1 MKVVVIGA
9 GIIGTTSA
17 VRIKR
22 QYPESE
28 LSIVASQ
35 FSPDTTSDIAAGWW
49 VLHLSHINEPSRRGD
64 SVIE

>member
-22 QYPESE
+22 RLPECDLSMVASE
-28 LSIVASQ
+28 LS
-35 FSPDTTSDIAAGWW
+35 PHTTSDIAAGWW
-49 VLHLSHINEPSRRGD
+49 EPHLDPDTDPGNNTD
-64 SVIE
+64 L